1 MLIPRLPGTGQTTT
15 WTGSSGPFPCS
26 ALPTC
31 TCVLPG
37 GTQTASVCP
46 ASVTCTGQTTTWTAN
61 QGPSVC
67 PASVTCHQILP
78 SSTGKAGASGS
89 IGGSSSLAGAGGVQ
103 MGAILVAVFA
113 LFGGLL

>member
-1 MLIPRLPGTGQTTT
+1 
-15 WTGSSGPFPCS
+15 
-26 ALPTC
+26 
-31 TCVLPG
+31 
-37 GTQTASVCP
+37 
-46 ASVTCTGQTTTWTAN
+46 
-61 QGPSVC
+61 VC